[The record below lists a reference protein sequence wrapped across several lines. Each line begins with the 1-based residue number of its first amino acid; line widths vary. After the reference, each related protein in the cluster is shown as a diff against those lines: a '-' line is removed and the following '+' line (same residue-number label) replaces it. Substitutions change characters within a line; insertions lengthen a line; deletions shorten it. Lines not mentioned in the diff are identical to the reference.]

1 MTMNKNKESIMNHR
15 NWSSAVALIGVL
27 ALSGC
32 GSTEES
38 AETQSDNAGD
48 SASTTASEQDQTPET
63 ATEVAE
69 AVTEAVGSATEVT
82 EVTEDN
88 DPNDLIGRPNGY
100 TGAAVIADEGG
111 EPSEDLGV
119 DTGATVEQ
127 WGSESDAQARSDYIQ
142 EIQKEGG
149 GILGSEWNYLH
160 GEFLL
165 RVSGELK
172 PSTADEYEAAFNE
185 LF

>member
-1 MTMNKNKESIMNHR
+1 MSKTKELIMNHR
-15 NWSSAVALIGVL
+15 NWFSVVTLTGVL
-27 ALSGC
+27 VLSGC
-32 GSTEES
+32 GSTDE
-38 AETQSDNAGD
+38 ATETQSGGAGG
-48 SASTTASEQDQTPET
+48 SASPTAAEQEQSLET
-63 ATEVAE
+63 ATEVAQ

-100 TGAAVIADEGG
+100 TAAAVITDEDG
-111 EPSEDLGV
+111 EPSEDLSI
-119 DTGATVEQ
+119 DMGATVEQ
-127 WGSESDAQARSDYIQ
+127 WGSESDAQDRSDYIQ
-142 EIQKEGG
+142 EIQKEAG

-165 RVSGELK
+165 RVSGDLM

>member
-1 MTMNKNKESIMNHR
+1 MNKTKESIMNR
-15 NWSSAVALIGVL
+15 KNWFSAVALTGALV
-27 ALSGC
+27 LSGC
-32 GSTEES
+32 GSTDES
-38 AETQSDNAGD
+38 EAAPNEAED
-48 SASTTASEQDQTPET
+48 SANTPEAEQEQTPET
-63 ATEVAE
+63 ATEVAQ

-100 TGAAVIADEGG
+100 TAAAVITDENG
-111 EPSEDLGV
+111 EPSEDLSI

-127 WGSESDAQARSDYIQ
+127 WGSESDAQDRSDYIQ

-149 GILGSEWNYLH
+149 GLLGSEWNYLH